1 MIKLLN
7 DLIYLLVKF
16 LNFMLWNFKNL
27 PISKEVVFQTI
38 SQINDILN
46 AIQKI
51 YDYKNRKLKK

>member
-7 DLIYLLVKF
+7 DLIYQLVKF
-16 LNFMLWNFKNL
+16 LNFIIWNFKNI

-46 AIQKI
+46 SIQKI
-51 YDYKNRKLKK
+51 YDYKNRKMKK

>member
-7 DLIYLLVKF
+7 DLIYQLVKF
-16 LNFMLWNFKNL
+16 LNFILWNFKNM

-38 SQINDILN
+38 AQINDILN
-46 AIQKI
+46 SIQKI